1 MIRYSTA
8 TRQET
13 FDEWALSGV
22 IAVWAVMVGTMPA
35 WVALYGYNVP
45 QWEDWLMVPALVGK
59 QPHLL
64 QWLWSQYLE
73 HRLPLAKAIYLVL
86 LRASDGDVR
95 IAMIANTLMLS
106 ILCLAMILMARR
118 LRGGQTRL
126 ADAFFPLVLLHLG
139 HVDNILFGWQINYV
153 ISTSLACVWLLIV
166 VGGRWPL
173 SARGASAAGL
183 TLVLLPLSG
192 AYGMIFTPF
201 VALWLLVGTLLYHD
215 EMTARWMTPFQ
226 ITCVVFAIAV
236 MCLYFVGYE
245 QPAAPS
251 NPGIVITAI
260 TAARFVG
267 MSLGPVG
274 AGTSRVFPAS
284 VIGVFFCGVAC
295 LLWASAIILLSRGL
309 GNARSAER
317 FRVIGFL
324 TFAAATAA
332 LVLLLGWGRAG
343 SVPFDGMPSRYA
355 LLSVPGLCA
364 AYFAWILYGP
374 DGTRDRV
381 MMVFALAVL
390 LALPFNLRHGL
401 GHRDGY
407 VASMRAFEQN
417 VAKGMSWRELADRQ
431 TKGWREL
438 AERQGGILWWD
449 PERDAKG
456 IEMLHD
462 AKMGPWK
469 NTP

>member
-1 MIRYSTA
+1 MIRYSTV
-8 TRQET
+8 TRQGT
-13 FDEWALSGV
+13 FDEWALSVGL
-22 IAVWAVMVGTMPA
+22 AVWAVMAGTMLA
-35 WVALYGYNVP
+35 FVALYGYNVS
-45 QWEDWLMVPALVGK
+45 QMEDWLIVPALVGK

-64 QWLWSQYLE
+64 QWLWSQYQE
-73 HRLPLAKAIYLVL
+73 HRIPLAKAIYLVL
-86 LRASDGDVR
+86 LRASDGDFR

-106 ILCLAMILMARR
+106 ILCLAMILTARR

-139 HVDNILFGWQINYV
+139 HLDNIFFGWQINYV
-153 ISTSLACVWLLIV
+153 ISTSLVCAWLLIIF
-166 VGGRWPL
+166 GGRWPL
-173 SARGASAAGL
+173 SPKDALAAGV

-201 VALWLLVGTLLYHD
+201 VALWLVVGTLLYRD
-215 EMTARWMTPFQ
+215 KMTARWMTPFQ

-236 MCLYFVGYE
+236 IGLYFVGYE
-245 QPAAPS
+245 PTTPS

-274 AGTSRVFPAS
+274 AGMGRIFPAS
-284 VIGVFFCGVAC
+284 VIGVLFCGVAC
-295 LLWASAIILLSRGL
+295 LLWASAVIPLSRGL

-324 TFAAATAA
+324 MFAAATAA
-332 LVLLLGWGRAG
+332 LVLLMGWGRAG
-343 SVPFDGMPSRYA
+343 WVPIYGMPSRYV

-364 AYFAWILYGP
+364 AYFSWILYGP

-381 MMVFALAVL
+381 TMVFAVAVL
-390 LALPFNLRHGL
+390 LALPFNLRQGL
-401 GHRDGY
+401 GHRDAY
-407 VASMRAFEQN
+407 VELMRGFEQN
-417 VAKGMSWRELADRQ
+417 VAKGMSWRELAERQ
-431 TKGWREL
+431 TKGFIR
-438 AERQGGILWWD
+438 WD
-449 PERDAKG
+449 PELDAKG
-456 IEMLHD
+456 MEMLHE